1 MTASAA
7 PEKPVLT
14 FNEKTYDLEALP
26 AEVKQIIA
34 TIQTAD
40 GQLQVAQQN
49 LALLSAGRAALLTQL
64 EEQMAD
70 VEPIEA
76 QVS

>member
-49 LALLSAGRAALLTQL
+49 FALLSAGRAALLTQL
-64 EEQMAD
+64 EEQMAE
-70 VEPIEA
+70 VEPL
-76 QVS
+76 S